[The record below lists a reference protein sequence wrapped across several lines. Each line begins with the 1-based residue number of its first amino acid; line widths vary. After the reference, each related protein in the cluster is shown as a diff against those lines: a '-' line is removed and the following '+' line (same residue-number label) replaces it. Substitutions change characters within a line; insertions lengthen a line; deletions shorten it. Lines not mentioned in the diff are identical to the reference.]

1 MSSVTSLV
9 LEWAEALREAAPIRP
24 NSLLHLGS
32 PTAVRQALSRLVRRG
47 LLMRVCQGVYMRTIE
62 TPYGRRAPY
71 ENELIQALAQ
81 SWGEVIAPN
90 GGAAANIL
98 GISEQN
104 VISSVYWTSGP
115 SRTLRHGK
123 RSIVLRHVPPWQL
136 SAADRPAG
144 LLLRALVWL
153 GPAFPQEIEQALG
166 KVVPGLAA
174 NDREEFVS
182 LQGVMPTWLAYPVSK
197 CLAYG

>member
-1 MSSVTSLV
+1 MRSATSQI
-9 LEWAEALREAAPIRP
+9 LEWAEALPEATPIRS

-47 LLMRVCQGVYMRTIE
+47 LLMRVCQGIYMRTIE

-71 ENELIQALAQ
+71 ESQMVQALAN
-81 SWGEVIAPN
+81 SWREVIAPN

-104 VISSVYWTSGP
+104 VISSVYWTTGP
-115 SRTLRHGK
+115 NRTLRHGS
-123 RSIVLRHVPPWQL
+123 RSIVLRHVPAWQL
-136 SAADRPAG
+136 SAPDRPAG
-144 LLLRALVWL
+144 LLLRALIWL
-153 GPAFPQEIEQALG
+153 GPRFPQEIEGALE
-166 KVVPGLAA
+166 KVFPSLAA

-182 LQGVMPTWLAYPVSK
+182 LQGIMPAWLAHPVSR

>member
-1 MSSVTSLV
+1 MPSVTSLI
-9 LEWAEALREAAPIRP
+9 LEWAEALPEAAPIRP

-32 PTAVRQALSRLVRRG
+32 PTAIRQALSRLVRRG

-71 ENELIQALAQ
+71 ENQLIQALAK

-136 SAADRPAG
+136 SAADCPAG

-153 GPAFPQEIEQALG
+153 GPTFPREIEQALE
-166 KVVPGLAA
+166 KVVPGLAV

-182 LQGVMPTWLAYPVSK
+182 LQGVMPAWLAHPVSN

>member
-1 MSSVTSLV
+1 MPSVTSRI
-9 LEWAEALREAAPIRP
+9 LEWAEALPEAAPIRP

-32 PTAVRQALSRLVRRG
+32 PTAIRQALSRLVRRG
-47 LLMRVCQGVYMRTIE
+47 LLMRVCQGVYVRTIE

-71 ENELIQALAQ
+71 ENQLIQALAK

-90 GGAAANIL
+90 GGATANIL

-153 GPAFPQEIEQALG
+153 GPTFPQEIQQALE
-166 KVVPGLAA
+166 KVIPGLAA
-174 NDREEFVS
+174 NDREEFAA
-182 LQGVMPTWLAYPVSK
+182 LQGVMPGWLAHPVSK
-197 CLAYG
+197 CLAYR

>member
-1 MSSVTSLV
+1 MPSVTSRI
-9 LEWAEALREAAPIRP
+9 LEWAEALPEAAPIRP

-32 PTAVRQALSRLVRRG
+32 PTAIRQALSRLVRRG
-47 LLMRVCQGVYMRTIE
+47 LLMRVCQGVYVRTIE

-71 ENELIQALAQ
+71 ENQLIQALAK

-153 GPAFPQEIEQALG
+153 GPTFPQEIQQALE
-166 KVVPGLAA
+166 KVIPGLAA
-174 NDREEFVS
+174 NDREEFAA
-182 LQGVMPTWLAYPVSK
+182 LQGVMPGWLAHPVSK
-197 CLAYG
+197 CLAYR